1 MSLIIFFLSD
11 LIIGDNSILF
21 IFFIIKFSL
30 FLIFWEFVRLI
41 SILFSFDI
49 LLIYDFF
56 LVFIV
61 TDDVKDIDK
70 LFLFFIKITLFIISS
85 IIS

>member
-11 LIIGDNSILF
+11 LIIEDNSILF
-21 IFFIIKFSL
+21 ILFIIKFSL